1 MNGAVCR
8 LFLTCAHLLLQASE
22 QHVGPGP
29 MATQR
34 KEEGNALTK
43 LGDWQRAATC
53 YERGLALYVR
63 TTHPRRRFG

>member
-1 MNGAVCR
+1 
-8 LFLTCAHLLLQASE
+8 
-22 QHVGPGP
+22 

-63 TTHPRRRFG
+63 TTVAPVSEL